1 MPEDTATSQDSLR
14 QAINRILGFSP
25 GASTAGTSESAGFGA
40 GAAPVASTPRAEEA
54 IQTAARTP
62 FSNIS
67 GGVRQSGP
75 VYDPFASV
83 NAELAAL
90 KAKNDTLAA
99 QLTKPAAT
107 PAAKSAV
114 TGPTSVTTGPALSP
128 EMQARA
134 NLQLAQT
141 RALGA
146 SSLSQS
152 MAGSGYQM
160 GPTGAWQP
168 VGTQQPLPMGS
179 AEAARKQMMGGSPFL
194 ISGPSTGRV
203 WSSTTR

>member
-1 MPEDTATSQDSLR
+1 MPEDTSQDSLR

-67 GGVRQSGP
+67 GGVSQSGP
-75 VYDPFASV
+75 AYDPFASV

-99 QLTKPAAT
+99 QLSKPAAT
-107 PAAKSAV
+107 PAATSV

-128 EMQARA
+128 EMQARV
-134 NLQLAQT
+134 NTQLAQT

-146 SSLSQS
+146 SSLNQS

-168 VGTQQPLPMGS
+168 IGTQQPLPMGS

-194 ISGPSTGRV
+194 ISSPSTGRI

>member
-1 MPEDTATSQDSLR
+1 MPADDSQNSLR
-14 QAINRILGFSP
+14 VAIDRILGFSP

-67 GGVRQSGP
+67 GGVSQSGP
-75 VYDPFASV
+75 VYDPFAAV

-99 QLTKPAAT
+99 QLSKPAAT
-107 PAAKSAV
+107 SV

-134 NLQLAQT
+134 NTQLAQT

-146 SSLSQS
+146 SSLNQS

-160 GPTGAWQP
+160 GSTGVWQP
-168 VGTQQPLPMGS
+168 TNTLT
-179 AEAARKQMMGGSPFL
+179 AR
-194 ISGPSTGRV
+194 R
-203 WSSTTR
+203 TTY